1 MIIEPCFTCAFGEP
15 MILETLVKYDR
26 IGIFC
31 GKKLQSGFAL
41 LRFTMFTCC
50 DSKIPLAL
58 PALVKSACGKSSMA
72 QEAIVSGER
81 KFKIIFLFHF

>member
-1 MIIEPCFTCAFGEP
+1 

-58 PALVKSACGKSSMA
+58 PALVKSTCGKSTCGKSSMA
-72 QEAIVSGER
+72 L
-81 KFKIIFLFHF
+81 KKP